1 VNFVLGLEP
10 TSHANGSA
18 PAIEVL
24 YTSGGNPYELLS
36 PTKVEVAVGPKGCN

>member
-10 TSHANGSA
+10 TSHADGSA

-24 YTSGGNPYELLS
+24 YTSGGNRYELLS
-36 PTKVEVAVGPKGCN
+36 PTLVEVAVGPEGCH